1 MEFLVAVWICC
12 GVCCAI
18 IAEKKYRD
26 QTLWFFL
33 GILFGVFALVTIAL
47 LPSA

>member
-1 MEFLVAVWICC
+1 MEILIGVWICC

-18 IAEKKYRD
+18 LAEKKYRD
-26 QTLWFFL
+26 STLWFFL
-33 GILFGVFALVTIAL
+33 GILFGVFALATIAL

>member
-1 MEFLVAVWICC
+1 MEFLIATWVCC
-12 GVCCAI
+12 GVSCAI

-33 GILFGVFALVTIAL
+33 GILFGVFALVAIAL
-47 LPSA
+47 LPAA

>member
-1 MEFLVAVWICC
+1 MEFLIATWVCC

-18 IAEKKYRD
+18 IAEKKYRY

-33 GILFGVFALVTIAL
+33 GILFGVFALVAIAL
-47 LPSA
+47 LPTA